1 MEYDDNLKLLG
12 ELLIELEGKS
22 KILDPQTNLMFK
34 LNNYFFPKNLEYGKS
49 CGGCRSR
56 VYKRLTNF
64 YNDIKNNS
72 TD

>member
-34 LNNYFFPKNLEYGKS
+34 LNNYFFPKNLEYGKH
-49 CGGCRSR
+49 CGGCRGR
-56 VYKRLTNF
+56 VYKRLNNF